1 MQISFSIV
9 QTYTIQFSYETFCL
23 GASLARPWIIFV
35 GMLTAFF
42 IVTGHYRGGSND

>member
-1 MQISFSIV
+1 MP
-9 QTYTIQFSYETFCL
+9 TNLSYETFCL
-23 GASLARPWIIFV
+23 GASYARPWIIFV